1 MKLLSILLLTVPT
14 IYHLINDRNG
24 EALSEKGK
32 DILIVGAISLL
43 AGYAGKYLIG
53 KPVIDSML
61 MVIAIHFLVFDYAIV
76 YILKKRG
83 VIETRESWYTYLG
96 KSHTDDV
103 LRQWSPVTRLIVKL
117 VILVGAVIIYFV

>member
-1 MKLLSILLLTVPT
+1 
-14 IYHLINDRNG
+14 
-24 EALSEKGK
+24 
-32 DILIVGAISLL
+32 
-43 AGYAGKYLIG
+43 
-53 KPVIDSML
+53 
-61 MVIAIHFLVFDYAIV
+61 VIAIHFLVFDYAIV